1 MSRTLDATLPFPN
14 GKTLFHTQDI
24 YDANLNHCA
33 AKLPRPFQTL
43 PPSCQSLPETVLFQI
58 QYLTSRGGNN
68 GNSHNDHDGS
78 SGNIS
83 LSSHEEDAL
92 DDGFILCDLKTI
104 QRKLIA
110 WYKLFP
116 RIKPFFAL
124 KCNPDHMVAHTLGLS
139 SACGFD
145 CASISEI
152 RLALASTGGDAR
164 RCVYANPQRARDD
177 LEKSMDL
184 GIGAMTFDGVEELHK
199 IQDAHEKLLQKV
211 RLQRE
216 ENKEEGDNE
225 DDMMVMM
232 PLAPQ
237 MILRIVVPDRHSTVP
252 LGEKFGAPPD
262 KVEMLAEE
270 AMKLG
275 LDVIGVSF
283 HCGSGCH
290 DAEAYGAAI
299 RIAKDAMDVINGVIG
314 RWNEMDGKGRSVCTV
329 LDIGGG
335 YPGMDGVGGDWHRFT
350 AKQHDLV
357 QPESIIEKEGEK
369 QEEEG
374 HDTLVESPSE
384 ETAKNIAAL
393 VTPLIDELFPVDKT
407 PVQVISEPGRY
418 FVEAA
423 FAYCARIYS
432 AKEDTESGER
442 HYFIAQGVHG
452 LFKDILLC
460 DESFIPVPL
469 MVRGDEATGNVCL
482 DDTRS
487 EEDLY
492 DSVVHGPSGEKFDL
506 VCKSC
511 KLPKLQVGDWLI
523 FDRMGAYTLSIA
535 ARNSSLP
542 VRYVLGGGDETTT
555 AEVET
560 A

>member
-1 MSRTLDATLPFPN
+1 
-14 GKTLFHTQDI
+14 
-24 YDANLNHCA
+24 
-33 AKLPRPFQTL
+33 
-43 PPSCQSLPETVLFQI
+43 
-58 QYLTSRGGNN
+58 
-68 GNSHNDHDGS
+68 
-78 SGNIS
+78 
-83 LSSHEEDAL
+83 
-92 DDGFILCDLKTI
+92 
-104 QRKLIA
+104 
-110 WYKLFP
+110 
-116 RIKPFFAL
+116 
-124 KCNPDHMVAHTLGLS
+124 MVAHTLGLS
-139 SACGFD
+139 PACGFD

-152 RLALASTGGDAR
+152 RLALSATGGDAR

-184 GIGAMTFDGVEELHK
+184 SIGAMTFDGIEELYK
-199 IQDAHEKLLQKV
+199 ITDAYEKLLQKWKEHHD
-211 RLQRE
+211 E
-216 ENKEEGDNE
+216 EDGKKEEKKSE
-225 DDMMVMM
+225 M
-232 PLAPQ
+232 PLPPQ

-262 KVEMLAEE
+262 KVKTLAEE

-299 RIAKDAMDVINGVIG
+299 HIAKDAIGMINEVIF
-314 RWNEMDGKGRSVCTV
+314 RWNEMDGKGRSECTL

-335 YPGMDGVGGDWHRFT
+335 YPGMDGVGGDLHRFT
-350 AKQHDLV
+350 ARKHDLYHQAEMEV
-357 QPESIIEKEGEK
+357 VDGSSGENK
-369 QEEEG
+369 TENEEE
-374 HDTLVESPSE
+374 S
-384 ETAKNIAAL
+384 AKNIAAL
-393 VTPLIDELFPVDKT
+393 VTPLVDDLFPVNET
-407 PVQVISEPGRY
+407 PIQIISEPGRY

-432 AKEDTESGER
+432 AREDSVSGHR

-460 DESFIPVPL
+460 DETFIPIPL
-469 MVRGDEATGNVCL
+469 MVSEDVETGQVSL
-482 DDTRS
+482 DNTRS
-487 EEDLY
+487 DEDLY

-542 VRYVLGGGDETTT
+542 VRYVLGGGE
-555 AEVET
+555 E
-560 A
+560 